1 MQEVSHKM
9 SKVVEDEKANLVNQ
23 NSLSEIIRIEY
34 QQLHGDWLTI
44 TRRKKKGNKSCQV
57 LNKKKARF

>member
-1 MQEVSHKM
+1 MQEVSYKM

-23 NSLSEIIRIEY
+23 NSLSEIIGIEY
-34 QQLHGDWLTI
+34 QQLHGDWLTV
-44 TRRKKKGNKSCQV
+44 TRKKKGNKSCQV